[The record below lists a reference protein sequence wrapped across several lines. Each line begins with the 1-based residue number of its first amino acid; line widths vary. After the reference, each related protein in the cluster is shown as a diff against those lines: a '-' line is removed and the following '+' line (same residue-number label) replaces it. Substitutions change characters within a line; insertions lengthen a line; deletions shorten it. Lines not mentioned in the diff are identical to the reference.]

1 MNRWTQLN
9 IWPNRINNCRLS
21 IALLQLKWPKWPHLC
36 RYIRSSQYSSYTH
49 SHSLTQFLPNPNYIH
64 SHFISNWRKCA
75 AKCNTHIFWIP
86 LNPQNN
92 SKERND
98 MIQQKM
104 LHVLYWFQVSF
115 IAIIYIE
122 ISYGLYIGSF
132 LCEHFYV
139 HQYKIISF
147 NKKILHLILEYIILA
162 LRIIVFIISSW
173 FQIFMITSQFHI
185 IANILNGAL
194 PEGAANHD

>member
-1 MNRWTQLN
+1 MWTKKQWLAHIRKRYEICWSTNASKRNYVIAFQTYVVIIAFCLRHMNIWTQLN

-49 SHSLTQFLPNPNYIH
+49 SHSLTQSLPNPTYIH

-104 LHVLYWFQVSF
+104 LLVLYWFLVSF
-115 IAIIYIE
+115 IAIYWDQLRVYI
-122 ISYGLYIGSF
+122 
-132 LCEHFYV
+132 
-139 HQYKIISF
+139 
-147 NKKILHLILEYIILA
+147 
-162 LRIIVFIISSW
+162 
-173 FQIFMITSQFHI
+173 
-185 IANILNGAL
+185 
-194 PEGAANHD
+194 